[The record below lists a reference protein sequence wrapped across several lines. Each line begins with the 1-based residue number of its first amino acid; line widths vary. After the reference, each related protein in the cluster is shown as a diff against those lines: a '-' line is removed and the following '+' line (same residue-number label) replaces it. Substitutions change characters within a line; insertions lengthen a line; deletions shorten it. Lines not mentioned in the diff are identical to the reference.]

1 MFTRFVSLKI
11 DIERGRFNAT
21 GIGNNQGN
29 SVAQARRVLIVGA
42 GVGGLSAALD
52 LAAQGYEVTVLER
65 AATPGGKVREVTIG
79 DLKLDAGPTV
89 FTMRWVFES
98 LFADAGLDFASA
110 LTLDRADVLAR
121 HAWGGAQHLDLH
133 ADLARSADAIAA
145 FAGPDEGRRF
155 LEFSA
160 RAKAIYSTLEVPF
173 IRNSCDGPL
182 ALTRAIGLNRFG
194 DLWRI
199 TPFASMWRALGTH
212 FHDPRLRQLFGRYA
226 TYCGSSPFSAPAT
239 LMLVAHVEQD
249 GVWRVKGGMHQLAV
263 ALAHA
268 ATQSGSVIRYGCDVA
283 EIVDNGQ
290 RVTGVRLAN
299 GESLTADAVI
309 VNADPAAVA
318 SGLFGESARRAVKP
332 LKPAQRSLSAVT
344 WNLVARSSGFPLSRH
359 NVFFS
364 GDYRAEFR
372 DIFQR
377 RQLPQAP
384 TVYVCAQDRD
394 DEGGSVS
401 RLGERLLCLVNAP
414 PDGDR
419 NPLSAEN
426 VTTCESATF
435 ALLARCGLQLKRN
448 PDQTVLTTPTDFNRL
463 FPGTGGALYGP
474 ASHGWMASFR
484 RPGARS
490 RIPGLYLAGGSTHP
504 GPGVPM
510 AALSG
515 RMAAASLQSDLG
527 SMRRSYPVA
536 IAGGTSTVSA
546 TTASTG

>member
-1 MFTRFVSLKI
+1 M
-11 DIERGRFNAT
+11 G
-21 GIGNNQGN
+21 
-29 SVAQARRVLIVGA
+29 QARRVLIVGA

-52 LAAQGYEVTVLER
+52 LAAQGFEVTVLER
-65 AATPGGKVREVTIG
+65 APTPGGKVREVTIG

-89 FTMRWVFES
+89 FTMRWVFEQ

-110 LTLDRADVLAR
+110 VPLDRADVLAR

-133 ADLARSADAIAA
+133 ADLACSADAIAA

-160 RAKAIYSTLEVPF
+160 RAKAIYSTLEGPF
-173 IRNSCDGPL
+173 IRNNCDSPL
-182 ALTRAIGLNRFG
+182 ALMRAIGLNRFG

-199 TPFASMWRALGTH
+199 TPFASLWRSLGSH
-212 FHDPRLRQLFGRYA
+212 FHDLRLRQLFGRYA
-226 TYCGSSPFSAPAT
+226 TYCGSSPFAAPAT

-249 GVWRVKGGMHQLAV
+249 GVWRVRGGMH
-263 ALAHA
+263 ALAQALAQA
-268 ATQSGSVIRYGCDVA
+268 AMQMGAAIRYGSEVA
-283 EIVDNGQ
+283 EIVDDGQ
-290 RVTGVRLAN
+290 RVTGVKLAS
-299 GESLTADAVI
+299 GEWLAADAVI

-318 SGLFGESARRAVKP
+318 SGLFGQQAQRAVKP
-332 LKPAQRSLSAVT
+332 LKPAQRSLSALT
-344 WNLVARSSGFPLSRH
+344 WNLVARSSGSFPLSRH

-364 GDYRAEFR
+364 NDYRAEFR

-377 RQLPQAP
+377 RQLPAAP

-419 NPLSAEN
+419 NPLSAES

-435 ALLARCGLQLKRN
+435 ALLDRCGLRLKHN
-448 PDQTVLTTPTDFNRL
+448 PEQTVLTTPTDFHRL

-474 ASHGWMASFR
+474 ASHGWMASFQ

-515 RMAAASLQSDLG
+515 RLAAASLQSDLG
-527 SMRRSYPVA
+527 STRRSCPAA
-536 IAGGTSTVSA
+536 IAGGMSTPSA